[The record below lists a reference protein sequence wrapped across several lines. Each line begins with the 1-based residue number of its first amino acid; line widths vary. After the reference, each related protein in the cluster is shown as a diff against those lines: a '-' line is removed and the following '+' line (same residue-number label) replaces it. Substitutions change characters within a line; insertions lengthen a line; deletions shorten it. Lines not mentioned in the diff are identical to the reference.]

1 MSLDVYLIQKGANA
15 SKSSSGIFIR
25 ENGET
30 KEITVQEWNEKF
42 PDKDPVKLQ
51 SQQYETDEV
60 YSANITHNLGKMAE
74 EVKIY
79 KYLWRPDELGI
90 TKAKELIEPLREGL
104 HKLKLEPDKYRE
116 FNPDNGWGTYE
127 VLVKFVENYLN
138 ACYNYPN
145 AEVSVSR

>member
-74 EVKIY
+74 EVEIY

>member
-1 MSLDVYLIQKGANA
+1 MSLDVYLSQKGANVP
-15 SKSSSGIFIR
+15 KSSSGIFIR